1 MDMQRLIGKS
11 NTDIINLVNNE
22 DLSDDD
28 VQYLFDTLGDS
39 KFPYK
44 EQFNIVSKD
53 VVNKDGS
60 INNDKIISL
69 GWPSDKLYL
78 FLYYLKMFVDAELN
92 EVDKDIEN
100 KEEFFTNNNISDTE
114 DIVKL
119 YLSETSRVSLLTVPE
134 EIELAKRIK
143 CGDDDARNKL
153 CEANLRLVVS
163 IAKRYTNRGLALL
176 DLIQEGNIGLLK
188 AVDKFDY
195 TKGYRFS
202 TYATWW
208 IRQAITRSIAYQART
223 IRIPVHRVEEIN
235 RLTSAQRVLIQE
247 LNRKPSDKELAERL
261 QISEEKVREL
271 IINSQEVLSFE
282 TPIGDEEDTMI
293 GDLIPD
299 KDSVSC
305 EEYAISLALKDDL
318 AEIIKMLS
326 DRERDVIKFR
336 FGLNDGKPKTL
347 EEIGQIF
354 GVTRERI
361 RQIELK
367 ALRKLRVLA
376 VKKGLDEYTQSG
388 PIFNNGCYDINAK
401 KRKEKTRREKIQ
413 EVSNWK
419 DNEGNYLTDVEMTI
433 IDLYFGFNGK
443 PVNVLPKICKTL
455 GVSVGDINIAIKKYY
470 LLQKKYGKYKIKNKK
485 YGDKQQNQDKKFK
498 IRKIK

>member
-1 MDMQRLIGKS
+1 
-11 NTDIINLVNNE
+11 
-22 DLSDDD
+22 
-28 VQYLFDTLGDS
+28 
-39 KFPYK
+39 
-44 EQFNIVSKD
+44 
-53 VVNKDGS
+53 
-60 INNDKIISL
+60 
-69 GWPSDKLYL
+69 
-78 FLYYLKMFVDAELN
+78 
-92 EVDKDIEN
+92 
-100 KEEFFTNNNISDTE
+100 
-114 DIVKL
+114 
-119 YLSETSRVSLLTVPE
+119 
-134 EIELAKRIK
+134 
-143 CGDDDARNKL
+143 
-153 CEANLRLVVS
+153 
-163 IAKRYTNRGLALL
+163 
-176 DLIQEGNIGLLK
+176 
-188 AVDKFDY
+188 
-195 TKGYRFS
+195 
-202 TYATWW
+202 
-208 IRQAITRSIAYQART
+208 
-223 IRIPVHRVEEIN
+223 
-235 RLTSAQRVLIQE
+235 
-247 LNRKPSDKELAERL
+247 
-261 QISEEKVREL
+261 
-271 IINSQEVLSFE
+271 
-282 TPIGDEEDTMI
+282 MI